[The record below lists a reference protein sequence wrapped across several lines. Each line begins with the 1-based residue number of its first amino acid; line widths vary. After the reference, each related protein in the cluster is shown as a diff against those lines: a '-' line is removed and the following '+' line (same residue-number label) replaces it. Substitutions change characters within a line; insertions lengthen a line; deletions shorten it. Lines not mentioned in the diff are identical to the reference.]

1 MARWAVGEGPVPL
14 PPRRRS
20 TWRTLLT
27 FGLPVVMVA
36 GGLLGLLN
44 LFRSDGSRPSGV
56 PRVASLPTSA
66 LTPPAGAGPGTAGGT
81 GLTGF
86 AATTTSSQATASSVP
101 RVTATT
107 ARQQALA
114 INKLLDEADRTPSA
128 TTVDAAVAS
137 LARCNATPLEASTA
151 ATTLRTA
158 ATNRNDL
165 LHRLQDVPVEAL
177 PDGPALRDALKET
190 WSSGEEADR
199 QYLAWAQTIASG
211 YPCNPQSPSRIAGNV
226 AAGNARRAGEEFVAI
241 WNDKVAGP
249 QRLAKRRV
257 SDL

>member
-1 MARWAVGEGPVPL
+1 M
-14 PPRRRS
+14 
-20 TWRTLLT
+20 LT
-27 FGLPVVMVA
+27 FGLPVIMVA

-44 LFRSDGSRPSGV
+44 LFRPDGGRPNGV
-56 PRVASLPTSA
+56 PRVAPRPTSA
-66 LTPPAGAGPGTAGGT
+66 LTPPANASPGTAGGT

-86 AATTTSSQATASSVP
+86 AATTTSSQTTTPSVP

-114 INKLLDEADRTPSA
+114 LNKLLDDADRTPVTA
-128 TTVDAAVAS
+128 TVAS
-137 LARCNATPLEASTA
+137 LARCNATSLEASTA

-165 LHRLQDVPVEAL
+165 LHQLQDVPVEAL

-190 WSSGEEADR
+190 WSSWENADR

-211 YPCNPQSPSRIAGNV
+211 YPCDPQSHSRIGGDWE
-226 AAGNARRAGEEFVAI
+226 AANARRAGEEFAAI
-241 WNDKVAGP
+241 WNAKVAGP